1 MAVVITGGEPNV
13 YAGDAIAVGDEVAA
27 DANGDAVTAV
37 STDIV
42 VGIAREAAGG
52 AGELVRIDFLGEAQ
66 YTKA

>member
-1 MAVVITGGEPNV
+1 MYLG
-13 YAGDAIAVGDEVAA
+13 AVGDEVAA